1 MIQGIGIDIVE
12 IERIKK
18 VREKW
23 NNKFLKRIF
32 RDEEIKYCNS
42 NKLKYQHLAARFA
55 AKEAL
60 IKALGETL
68 NWKDI
73 EVIKNERKSPQ
84 IRLHGKAKK
93 IMAEKGVKKI
103 LLSLSH
109 SKEYAVAQVITQ
121 I

>member
-1 MIQGIGIDIVE
+1 LIQGIGIDIIE

-18 VREKW
+18 AKERW

-32 RDEEIKYCNS
+32 RNEEIKYCNS
-42 NKLKYQHLAARFA
+42 SKLKYQHFAARFA

-73 EVIKNERKSPQ
+73 EVIKNERKSPK
-84 IRLHGKAKK
+84 IKLHGKAKK
-93 IMAEKGVKKI
+93 IMTEKGIKKI

-121 I
+121 V

>member
-18 VREKW
+18 ARGKW

-32 RDEEIKYCNS
+32 RDKEIEYCNS
-42 NKLKYQHLAARFA
+42 NRLKYQHFAARFA

-60 IKALGETL
+60 IKALGESL

-73 EVIKNERKSPQ
+73 EVIKNEEESPQ
-84 IRLHGKAKK
+84 IKLHGKAKK
-93 IMAEKGVKKI
+93 IMAGKGIKKV

-109 SKEYAVAQVITQ
+109 SKEYAIAQVITQ
-121 I
+121 V

>member
-1 MIQGIGIDIVE
+1 MIQGVGIDIVE

-18 VREKW
+18 VIEKW

-32 RDEEIKYCNS
+32 RDGEIKYCDS
-42 NKLKYQHLAARFA
+42 NKLKYQHFAARFA

-60 IKALGETL
+60 IKALGESL

-73 EVIKNERKSPQ
+73 EVIKNEGKTPRIKLQ
-84 IRLHGKAKK
+84 GKAKR
-93 IMAEKGVKKI
+93 IMAEKGVKEI

-109 SKEYAVAQVITQ
+109 SEEYAIAQVLTQ